1 MGKTKVTEFSMC
13 GGEKCNQISYLFIS
27 TFCVIRFFKPVF
39 HMTQRLPKFTELTYL
54 LNLLRAE
61 ASFFVIK
68 FSDMYLKIFLK
79 NTAERCPRQ
88 R

>member
-1 MGKTKVTEFSMC
+1 MC
-13 GGEKCNQISYLFIS
+13 GGEMRPNILLIS
-27 TFCVIRFFKPVF
+27 TFCFTQLFKPVF